1 MGLFCSDC
9 SRKGGFCFNG
19 FSDIP
24 GPSGNLFKN
33 PWMYVFTLPSGLFR
47 AVIGN
52 LLTGI
57 QGISYLSTS
66 QTLFPPIYFYF
77 PTTFL
82 FQSEKERSDLDSQ
95 EEKMCRF
102 PQSGFLFQISLDSS
116 EAKTWQWWPLTSDP
130 PKAFLLEKPSALNK
144 ERGGENHWMCSPP
157 SVAHTLLCGKA
168 IGATTL
174 DPRAPTPKNAQHG
187 FFLSFFLSLSSSG
200 NGTTI
205 NTKHANQEAC
215 FVLLPP
221 LTRKRGTSLSEKKET
236 RKEKRE

>member
-33 PWMYVFTLPSGLFR
+33 PWMYMCSHCQVGFFEP
-47 AVIGN
+47 VIGN

-95 EEKMCRF
+95 KEKMCCFPPKWLFVSDFLGFLRSKNLAMVATNFRF
-102 PQSGFLFQISLDSS
+102 P
-116 EAKTWQWWPLTSDP
+116 PR
-130 PKAFLLEKPSALNK
+130 PSY
-144 ERGGENHWMCSPP
+144 
-157 SVAHTLLCGKA
+157 
-168 IGATTL
+168 
-174 DPRAPTPKNAQHG
+174 
-187 FFLSFFLSLSSSG
+187 
-200 NGTTI
+200 
-205 NTKHANQEAC
+205 
-215 FVLLPP
+215 
-221 LTRKRGTSLSEKKET
+221 
-236 RKEKRE
+236 